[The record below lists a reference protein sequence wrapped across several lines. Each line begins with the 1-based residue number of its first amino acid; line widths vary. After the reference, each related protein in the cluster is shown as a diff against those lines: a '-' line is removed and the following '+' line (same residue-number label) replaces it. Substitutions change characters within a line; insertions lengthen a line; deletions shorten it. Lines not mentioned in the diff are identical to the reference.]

1 MEEGTPQA
9 ESESL
14 SIEQI
19 VDQRVSQRNAPPEAA
34 SETADPPAEA
44 IAEAEAPEAEEVEY
58 EAVEPDDGESQA
70 EYEADDDEGEEVD
83 TEFDLYAQTVTGKV
97 NGEEVEMTVREAL
110 EKAQKGEAANQKF
123 QEAAEI
129 RKQYENRNAQLEQ
142 TENEYRQGIDA
153 IAKQT
158 AQQGQQQFG
167 YKDAAYWDALREAD
181 VDQWNTEKH
190 ELRDWQDKQ
199 SVIQQEQTRM
209 YQQQKVR
216 EETRLL
222 ERIPEWKDPA
232 IRAAETQQLVEHAQS
247 VGYTT
252 QEITTSLDSRM
263 VALVRDSH
271 LLKKML
277 ADQASKKPLAA
288 KKIKAA
294 PKMVKSGQP
303 KSNAN
308 SAKSRE
314 RAAYADFQ
322 KLGTQDAALKYRMA
336 LKGL

>member
-1 MEEGTPQA
+1 MEEGTPLA
-9 ESESL
+9 ESEVM

-58 EAVEPDDGESQA
+58 EAAESDEEESQV
-70 EYEADDDEGEEVD
+70 EYETETDEGEEV
-83 TEFDLYAQTVTGKV
+83 EFDLYEQTGIIKV
-97 NGEEVEMTVREAL
+97 NGEEREMTVREAFD
-110 EKAQKGEAANQKF
+110 KVQKGEAADQKF

-129 RKQYENRNAQLEQ
+129 RKQYEARNAQLEQ

-167 YKDAAYWDALREAD
+167 YKDQAYWDALREAD
-181 VDQWNTEKH
+181 IDQWNTEKH

-199 SVIQQEQTRM
+199 AIIQQEQTRM
-209 YQQQKVR
+209 HQQQKVR
-216 EETRLL
+216 EEARLL

-232 IRAAETQQLVEHAQS
+232 VRAAETQQLVEHAQS

-263 VALVRDSH
+263 VGLVRDSH

>member
-14 SIEQI
+14 SIDQI

-44 IAEAEAPEAEEVEY
+44 AEAEAPEAEE
-58 EAVEPDDGESQA
+58 A
-70 EYEADDDEGEEVD
+70 EYEAAESDEDESQVEYETETDEGEEV
-83 TEFDLYAQTVTGKV
+83 EFDLYEQTGLIKV
-97 NGEEVEMTVREAL
+97 NGEEREMTVREAFD
-110 EKAQKGEAANQKF
+110 KVQKGEAADQKF

-129 RKQYENRNAQLEQ
+129 RKQYESRNAQLEQ

-199 SVIQQEQTRM
+199 AIIQQEQTRM
-209 YQQQKVR
+209 HQQQKVR
-216 EETRLL
+216 EEARLL

-232 IRAAETQQLVEHAQS
+232 VRAAETQQLVEHAQS

-263 VALVRDSH
+263 VGLVRDSH
-271 LLKKML
+271 MLKKLL
-277 ADQASKKPLAA
+277 AEQASKKPLAA

>member
-1 MEEGTPQA
+1 MEEGTPLA
-9 ESESL
+9 ESEVM

-44 IAEAEAPEAEEVEY
+44 AEAEAPEAEEVEY
-58 EAVEPDDGESQA
+58 EAAEPDDGESQA
-70 EYEADDDEGEEVD
+70 EHETETDEGEEV
-83 TEFDLYAQTVTGKV
+83 EFDLYEQTGLIKV
-97 NGEEVEMTVREAL
+97 NGEEREMTVREAFD
-110 EKAQKGEAANQKF
+110 KVQKGEAADQKF

-129 RKQYENRNAQLEQ
+129 RKQYESRNAQLEQ

-167 YKDAAYWDALREAD
+167 YKDQAYWDALREAD
-181 VDQWNTEKH
+181 IDQWNTEKH

-199 SVIQQEQTRM
+199 AIIQQEQTRM
-209 YQQQKVR
+209 HQQQKVR
-216 EETRLL
+216 EEARLL

-232 IRAAETQQLVEHAQS
+232 VRAAETQQLVEHAQS

-263 VALVRDSH
+263 VGLVRDSH
-271 LLKKML
+271 MLKKLL
-277 ADQASKKPLAA
+277 AEQASKKPLAA

-314 RAAYADFQ
+314 RAAYTDFQ

>member
-1 MEEGTPQA
+1 MEEGTPLA
-9 ESESL
+9 ESEVM
-14 SIEQI
+14 SIDQI

-58 EAVEPDDGESQA
+58 EAAESDDGESQV
-70 EYEADDDEGEEVD
+70 EYEAETDEGEEV
-83 TEFDLYAQTVTGKV
+83 EFDLYEQTGIIKV
-97 NGEEVEMTVREAL
+97 NGEEREMTVREAFD
-110 EKAQKGEAANQKF
+110 KVQKGEAADQKF

-129 RKQYENRNAQLEQ
+129 RKQYESRNAQLEQ

-167 YKDAAYWDALREAD
+167 YKDQAYWDALREAD
-181 VDQWNTEKH
+181 IDQWNTEKH

-199 SVIQQEQTRM
+199 AIIQQEQTRM
-209 YQQQKVR
+209 HQQQKLR
-216 EETRLL
+216 EEARLL

-263 VALVRDSH
+263 VGLVRDSH

-303 KSNAN
+303 KSNAS

>member
-9 ESESL
+9 ESVNL
-14 SIEQI
+14 SIDQI

-58 EAVEPDDGESQA
+58 EAAEPDDGESQV
-70 EYEADDDEGEEVD
+70 EYEADNDEGEEV
-83 TEFDLYAQTVTGKV
+83 EFDLYAQTVTGKV

-129 RKQYENRNAQLEQ
+129 RKQYESKFGQLEQ

-153 IAKQT
+153 VAKQF
-158 AQQGQQQFG
+158 AQQGQNQFG
-167 YKDAAYWDALREAD
+167 YKDSAYWDALREAD

-209 YQQQKVR
+209 HQQQKVR
-216 EETRLL
+216 EEARLL

-232 IRAAETQQLVEHAQS
+232 VRAAETQQLVEHAQS

-252 QEITTSLDSRM
+252 QEITTSLDNRM
-263 VALVRDSH
+263 VGLVRDSH

-294 PKMVKSGQP
+294 PRMVKSGQP
-303 KSNAN
+303 KSNAS

-314 RAAYADFQ
+314 RAAYAAFKKSGSRD
-322 KLGTQDAALKYRMA
+322 DAHAYRMA

>member
-1 MEEGTPQA
+1 MEDGTPLA
-9 ESESL
+9 ESEVM

-44 IAEAEAPEAEEVEY
+44 AEAEAPEVEEVEY
-58 EAVEPDDGESQA
+58 EAAEPGDGESQV
-70 EYEADDDEGEEVD
+70 EYEAETDEGEEV
-83 TEFDLYAQTVTGKV
+83 EFDLYEQTGVIKV
-97 NGEEVEMTVREAL
+97 NGEEREMTVREAFD
-110 EKAQKGEAANQKF
+110 KVQKGEAADQKF

-129 RKQYENRNAQLEQ
+129 RKQYEARNAQLEQ

-167 YKDAAYWDALREAD
+167 YKDQAYWDALREAD
-181 VDQWNTEKH
+181 IDQWNTEKH

-199 SVIQQEQTRM
+199 TIIRQEQNRM
-209 YQQQKVR
+209 HQQQKVR
-216 EETRLL
+216 EEARLL

-263 VALVRDSH
+263 VGLVRDSH
-271 LLKKML
+271 LLKKLL
-277 ADQASKKPLAA
+277 AEQASKKPLAA

-303 KSNAN
+303 KSNAS

>member
-9 ESESL
+9 ESVNL
-14 SIEQI
+14 SIDQI

-58 EAVEPDDGESQA
+58 EAAEPDDGESQA

-129 RKQYENRNAQLEQ
+129 RKQYESKFGQLEQ

-153 IAKQT
+153 VAKQF
-158 AQQGQQQFG
+158 AQQGQNQFG
-167 YKDAAYWDALREAD
+167 YKDQAYWDALREAD

-199 SVIQQEQTRM
+199 AVIQQEQTRM
-209 YQQQKVR
+209 HQQQKVR
-216 EETRLL
+216 EEARLL

-252 QEITTSLDSRM
+252 QEITTSLDNRM
-263 VALVRDSH
+263 VGLVRDSH
-271 LLKKML
+271 MLKKLL
-277 ADQASKKPLAA
+277 AERASKKPLAA

-294 PKMVKSGQP
+294 PRMVKSGQP
-303 KSNAN
+303 KSNAS

-314 RAAYADFQ
+314 RAAYAAFKKSGSRD
-322 KLGTQDAALKYRMA
+322 DAHAYRMA

>member
-1 MEEGTPQA
+1 MEDGTPLA
-9 ESESL
+9 ESGVM

-58 EAVEPDDGESQA
+58 EAAESDEEESQV
-70 EYEADDDEGEEVD
+70 EYETETDEGEEV
-83 TEFDLYAQTVTGKV
+83 EFDLYEQTGIIKV
-97 NGEEVEMTVREAL
+97 NGEEREMTVREAFD
-110 EKAQKGEAANQKF
+110 KVQKGEAADQKF

-129 RKQYENRNAQLEQ
+129 RKQYESRNAQLEQ

-167 YKDAAYWDALREAD
+167 YKDQAYWDALREAD
-181 VDQWNTEKH
+181 IDQWNTEKH

-199 SVIQQEQTRM
+199 AVIQQEQTRM
-209 YQQQKVR
+209 HQQQKVR
-216 EETRLL
+216 EEARLL

-263 VALVRDSH
+263 VGLVRDSH

>member
-1 MEEGTPQA
+1 MEDGTPLA
-9 ESESL
+9 ESEVM
-14 SIEQI
+14 SIDQI

-44 IAEAEAPEAEEVEY
+44 AEAEAPEAEEVEY
-58 EAVEPDDGESQA
+58 EAAESDEDESQV
-70 EYEADDDEGEEVD
+70 EYEAETDEGEEV
-83 TEFDLYAQTVTGKV
+83 EFDLYEQTGLIKV
-97 NGEEVEMTVREAL
+97 NGEEREMTVREAFD
-110 EKAQKGEAANQKF
+110 KVQKGEAADQKF

-129 RKQYENRNAQLEQ
+129 RKQYESRNAQLEQ

-167 YKDAAYWDALREAD
+167 YKDQAYWDALREAD
-181 VDQWNTEKH
+181 IDQWNTEKH

-199 SVIQQEQTRM
+199 AIIQQEQTRM
-209 YQQQKVR
+209 HQQQKVR
-216 EETRLL
+216 EEARLL
-222 ERIPEWKDPA
+222 ERIPEWKDAA

-263 VALVRDSH
+263 VGLVRDSH

-314 RAAYADFQ
+314 RAAYANFQ

>member
-9 ESESL
+9 ESVNL
-14 SIEQI
+14 SIDQI

-58 EAVEPDDGESQA
+58 EAAEPDDGESQA
-70 EYEADDDEGEEVD
+70 EYEADDDEGEEV
-83 TEFDLYAQTVTGKV
+83 EFDLYAQTVTGKV

-129 RKQYENRNAQLEQ
+129 RKQYESKFGQLEQ
-142 TENEYRQGIDA
+142 TENEYREGIDA

-158 AQQGQQQFG
+158 AQQGQNQFG

-209 YQQQKVR
+209 HQQQKVR
-216 EETRLL
+216 EEARLL

-232 IRAAETQQLVEHAQS
+232 VRAAETQQLVEHAQS

-252 QEITTSLDSRM
+252 QEITTSLDNRM
-263 VALVRDSH
+263 VGLVRDSH

-277 ADQASKKPLAA
+277 AAQASKKPLAA

-294 PKMVKSGQP
+294 PRMVKSGQP
-303 KSNAN
+303 KSNAS

-314 RAAYADFQ
+314 RAAYAAFKKSGSRD
-322 KLGTQDAALKYRMA
+322 DAHAYRMA

>member
-1 MEEGTPQA
+1 MEDGTPLA
-9 ESESL
+9 ESEVM
-14 SIEQI
+14 SIDQI

-44 IAEAEAPEAEEVEY
+44 AEAEAPEAEEVEY
-58 EAVEPDDGESQA
+58 EAAESDEDESQV
-70 EYEADDDEGEEVD
+70 EYETETDEGEEV
-83 TEFDLYAQTVTGKV
+83 EFDLYEQTGLIKV
-97 NGEEVEMTVREAL
+97 NGEEREMTVREAFD
-110 EKAQKGEAANQKF
+110 KVQKGEAADQKF

-129 RKQYENRNAQLEQ
+129 RKQYEARNAQLEQ

-167 YKDAAYWDALREAD
+167 YKDQAYWDALREAD
-181 VDQWNTEKH
+181 IDQWNTEKH

-199 SVIQQEQTRM
+199 AIIQQEQTRM
-209 YQQQKVR
+209 HQQQKVR
-216 EETRLL
+216 EEARLL

-263 VALVRDSH
+263 VGLVRDSH

>member
-1 MEEGTPQA
+1 MEEGTPLA
-9 ESESL
+9 ESEVM
-14 SIEQI
+14 SIDQI

-44 IAEAEAPEAEEVEY
+44 AEAEAPEAEEVEY
-58 EAVEPDDGESQA
+58 EAAEPDDGESQA
-70 EYEADDDEGEEVD
+70 EYETETDEGEEV
-83 TEFDLYAQTVTGKV
+83 EFDLYEQTGIIKV
-97 NGEEVEMTVREAL
+97 NGEEREMTVREAFD
-110 EKAQKGEAANQKF
+110 KVQKGEAADQKF

-129 RKQYENRNAQLEQ
+129 RKQYESRNAQLEQ

-167 YKDAAYWDALREAD
+167 YKDQAYWDALREAD
-181 VDQWNTEKH
+181 IDQWNTEKH

-199 SVIQQEQTRM
+199 AIIQQEQTRM
-209 YQQQKVR
+209 HQQQKLR
-216 EETRLL
+216 EEARLL

-263 VALVRDSH
+263 VGLVRDSH

-303 KSNAN
+303 KSNAS

>member
-9 ESESL
+9 ESVNL
-14 SIEQI
+14 SIDQI

-58 EAVEPDDGESQA
+58 EAAEPDDGESQV
-70 EYEADDDEGEEVD
+70 EYEADNDEGEEV
-83 TEFDLYAQTVTGKV
+83 EFDLYAQTVTGKV

-129 RKQYENRNAQLEQ
+129 RKQYESKFGQLEQ
-142 TENEYRQGIDA
+142 TENEYREGIDA

-158 AQQGQQQFG
+158 AQQGQNQFG

-209 YQQQKVR
+209 HQQQKVR
-216 EETRLL
+216 EEARLL

-232 IRAAETQQLVEHAQS
+232 VRAAETQQLVEHAQS

-252 QEITTSLDSRM
+252 QEITTSLDNRM
-263 VALVRDSH
+263 VGLVRDSH

-277 ADQASKKPLAA
+277 AAQASKKPLAA

-294 PKMVKSGQP
+294 PRMVKSGQP
-303 KSNAN
+303 KSNAS

-314 RAAYADFQ
+314 RAAYAAFKKSGSRD
-322 KLGTQDAALKYRMA
+322 DAHAYRMA

>member
-1 MEEGTPQA
+1 MEEGTPLA
-9 ESESL
+9 ESEVM

-58 EAVEPDDGESQA
+58 EAAESDEEESQV
-70 EYEADDDEGEEVD
+70 EYETETDEGEEV
-83 TEFDLYAQTVTGKV
+83 EFDLYEQTGIIKV
-97 NGEEVEMTVREAL
+97 NGEEREMTVREAFD
-110 EKAQKGEAANQKF
+110 KVQKGEAADQKF

-129 RKQYENRNAQLEQ
+129 RKQYESRNAQLEQ

-167 YKDAAYWDALREAD
+167 YKDQAYWDALREAD
-181 VDQWNTEKH
+181 IDQWNTEKH

-199 SVIQQEQTRM
+199 AIIQQEQTRM
-209 YQQQKVR
+209 HQQQKVR
-216 EETRLL
+216 EEARLL

-263 VALVRDSH
+263 VGLVRDSH
-271 LLKKML
+271 MLKKLL

>member
-1 MEEGTPQA
+1 MEEGTPFA
-9 ESESL
+9 ESEVM
-14 SIEQI
+14 SIDQI
-19 VDQRVSQRNAPPEAA
+19 VDQKVSQRNAPPEAA

-44 IAEAEAPEAEEVEY
+44 AEAEAPEAEEVEY
-58 EAVEPDDGESQA
+58 EAAESDEDESQV
-70 EYEADDDEGEEVD
+70 EYEAETDEGEEV
-83 TEFDLYAQTVTGKV
+83 EFDLYEQTGIIKV
-97 NGEEVEMTVREAL
+97 NGEEREMTVREAFD
-110 EKAQKGEAANQKF
+110 KVQKGEAADQKF

-129 RKQYENRNAQLEQ
+129 RKQYESRNAQLEQ

-167 YKDAAYWDALREAD
+167 YKDQAYWDALREAD
-181 VDQWNTEKH
+181 IDQWNTEKH

-199 SVIQQEQTRM
+199 AIIQQEQTRM
-209 YQQQKVR
+209 HQQQKVR
-216 EETRLL
+216 EEARLL

-263 VALVRDSH
+263 VGLVRDSH

>member
-9 ESESL
+9 ESVNL
-14 SIEQI
+14 SIDQI

-58 EAVEPDDGESQA
+58 EAAEPDDGESQA

-129 RKQYENRNAQLEQ
+129 RKQYESKFGQLEQ

-153 IAKQT
+153 VAKQF
-158 AQQGQQQFG
+158 AQQGQNQFG
-167 YKDAAYWDALREAD
+167 YKDQAYWDALRGAD

-199 SVIQQEQTRM
+199 AVIQQEQTRM
-209 YQQQKVR
+209 HQQQKVR
-216 EETRLL
+216 EEARLL

-252 QEITTSLDSRM
+252 QEITTSLDNRM
-263 VALVRDSH
+263 VGLVRDSYM
-271 LLKKML
+271 LKKL
-277 ADQASKKPLAA
+277 WAEQASKKPLAA

-294 PKMVKSGQP
+294 PRMVKSGQP
-303 KSNAN
+303 KSNAS

-314 RAAYADFQ
+314 RAAYAAFKKSGSRD
-322 KLGTQDAALKYRMA
+322 DAHAYRMA

>member
-1 MEEGTPQA
+1 MEEGTPFA
-9 ESESL
+9 ESEVM
-14 SIEQI
+14 SIDQI

-44 IAEAEAPEAEEVEY
+44 AEAEAPEAEEVEY
-58 EAVEPDDGESQA
+58 EAAESDEDESQV
-70 EYEADDDEGEEVD
+70 EYEAETDEGEEV
-83 TEFDLYAQTVTGKV
+83 EFDLYEQTGLIKV
-97 NGEEVEMTVREAL
+97 NGEEREMTVREAFD
-110 EKAQKGEAANQKF
+110 KVQKGEAADQKF

-129 RKQYENRNAQLEQ
+129 RKQYESRNAQLEQ

-167 YKDAAYWDALREAD
+167 YKDQAYWDALREAD
-181 VDQWNTEKH
+181 IDQWNTEKH

-199 SVIQQEQTRM
+199 AIIQQEQTRM
-209 YQQQKVR
+209 HQQQKVR
-216 EETRLL
+216 EEARLL
-222 ERIPEWKDPA
+222 ERIPEWKDAA

-263 VALVRDSH
+263 VGLVRDSH

>member
-1 MEEGTPQA
+1 MEDGTPLA
-9 ESESL
+9 ESGVM

-58 EAVEPDDGESQA
+58 EAVEPDDGESQV
-70 EYEADDDEGEEVD
+70 EYEAETDEGEEV
-83 TEFDLYAQTVTGKV
+83 EFDLYEQTGIIKV
-97 NGEEVEMTVREAL
+97 NGEEREMTVREAFD
-110 EKAQKGEAANQKF
+110 KVQKGEAADQKF

-129 RKQYENRNAQLEQ
+129 RKQYEARNAQLEQ

-153 IAKQT
+153 VAKQF
-158 AQQGQQQFG
+158 AQEAQQQFG
-167 YKDAAYWDALREAD
+167 YKDQSYWDALREAD

-199 SVIQQEQTRM
+199 AVIQQEQTRM
-209 YQQQKVR
+209 HQQQKVR
-216 EETRLL
+216 EEARLL

-263 VALVRDSH
+263 VGLVRDSH
-271 LLKKML
+271 MLKKML

>member
-1 MEEGTPQA
+1 MEEGTPLA
-9 ESESL
+9 ESEVM

-58 EAVEPDDGESQA
+58 EAAESDEEESQV
-70 EYEADDDEGEEVD
+70 EYETETDEGEEV
-83 TEFDLYAQTVTGKV
+83 EFDLYEQTGIIKV
-97 NGEEVEMTVREAL
+97 NGEEREMTVREAFD
-110 EKAQKGEAANQKF
+110 KVQKGEAADQKF

-129 RKQYENRNAQLEQ
+129 RKQYEARNAQLEQ

-167 YKDAAYWDALREAD
+167 YKDQAYWDALREAD
-181 VDQWNTEKH
+181 IDQWNTEKH

-199 SVIQQEQTRM
+199 AIIQQEQTRM
-209 YQQQKVR
+209 HQQQKVR
-216 EETRLL
+216 EEARLL

-263 VALVRDSH
+263 VGLVRDSH

>member
-1 MEEGTPQA
+1 MEEGTPLA
-9 ESESL
+9 ESGVM

-44 IAEAEAPEAEEVEY
+44 AEAEAPEAEEVEY
-58 EAVEPDDGESQA
+58 EAAEPDDGESQV
-70 EYEADDDEGEEVD
+70 EYETETDEGEEV
-83 TEFDLYAQTVTGKV
+83 EFDLYEQTGIIKV
-97 NGEEVEMTVREAL
+97 NGEEREMTVREAFD
-110 EKAQKGEAANQKF
+110 KVQKGEAADQKF

-129 RKQYENRNAQLEQ
+129 RKQYEARNAQLEQ

-167 YKDAAYWDALREAD
+167 YKDQAYWDALREAD
-181 VDQWNTEKH
+181 IDQWNTEKH

-199 SVIQQEQTRM
+199 AIIQQEQTRM
-209 YQQQKVR
+209 HQQQKVR
-216 EETRLL
+216 EEARLL

-303 KSNAN
+303 KSNAS

>member
-14 SIEQI
+14 SIDQI

-70 EYEADDDEGEEVD
+70 EYEADDDEGEEV
-83 TEFDLYAQTVTGKV
+83 EFDLYEQTGVIKV
-97 NGEEVEMTVREAL
+97 NGEERKMTVREAFD
-110 EKAQKGEAANQKF
+110 KVQKGEAADQKF

-129 RKQYENRNAQLEQ
+129 RKQYESRSAQLEQ

-167 YKDAAYWDALREAD
+167 YKDQAYWDALREAD
-181 VDQWNTEKH
+181 IDQWNTEKH

-199 SVIQQEQTRM
+199 AVIQQEQTRM
-209 YQQQKVR
+209 HQQQKVR
-216 EETRLL
+216 EEARLL

-263 VALVRDSH
+263 VGLVRDSH

-277 ADQASKKPLAA
+277 AERASKKPLAA

>member
-1 MEEGTPQA
+1 MEEGTPLA
-9 ESESL
+9 ESEVM

-58 EAVEPDDGESQA
+58 EAAESDEEESQV
-70 EYEADDDEGEEVD
+70 EYETETDEGEEV
-83 TEFDLYAQTVTGKV
+83 EFDLYEQTGIIKV
-97 NGEEVEMTVREAL
+97 NGEEREMTVREAFD
-110 EKAQKGEAANQKF
+110 KVQKGEAADQKF

-129 RKQYENRNAQLEQ
+129 RKQYESRNAQLEQ

-167 YKDAAYWDALREAD
+167 YKDQAYWDALREAD
-181 VDQWNTEKH
+181 IDQWNTEKH

-199 SVIQQEQTRM
+199 AIIQQEQTRM
-209 YQQQKVR
+209 HQQQKVR
-216 EETRLL
+216 EEARLL

>member
-1 MEEGTPQA
+1 MEEGTPLA
-9 ESESL
+9 ESGVM

-44 IAEAEAPEAEEVEY
+44 AEAEAPEAEEVEY
-58 EAVEPDDGESQA
+58 EAAEPDDGESQA
-70 EYEADDDEGEEVD
+70 EYEAETDEGEEVD
-83 TEFDLYAQTVTGKV
+83 FDLYEQTGVIKV
-97 NGEEVEMTVREAL
+97 NGEEREMTVREAFD
-110 EKAQKGEAANQKF
+110 KVQKGEAADQKF

-129 RKQYENRNAQLEQ
+129 RKQYESRNAQLEQ

-199 SVIQQEQTRM
+199 AIIQQEQTRM
-209 YQQQKVR
+209 HQQQKVR
-216 EETRLL
+216 EEARLL

-232 IRAAETQQLVEHAQS
+232 VRAAETQQLVEHAQS

-263 VALVRDSH
+263 VGLVRDSH

>member
-1 MEEGTPQA
+1 MEDGTPLA
-9 ESESL
+9 ESGVM

-58 EAVEPDDGESQA
+58 EAVEPDDGESQV
-70 EYEADDDEGEEVD
+70 EYEAETDEGEEV
-83 TEFDLYAQTVTGKV
+83 EFDLYEQTGIIKV
-97 NGEEVEMTVREAL
+97 NGEEREMTVREAFD
-110 EKAQKGEAANQKF
+110 KVQKGEAADQKF

-129 RKQYENRNAQLEQ
+129 RKQYESRNAQLEQ

-153 IAKQT
+153 VAKQF
-158 AQQGQQQFG
+158 AQEAQQQFG
-167 YKDAAYWDALREAD
+167 YKDQSYWDALREAD

-199 SVIQQEQTRM
+199 AIIQQEQTRM
-209 YQQQKVR
+209 HQQQKVR
-216 EETRLL
+216 EEARLL

-263 VALVRDSH
+263 VGLVRDSH

>member
-1 MEEGTPQA
+1 MEEGTPLA
-9 ESESL
+9 ESEVM

-58 EAVEPDDGESQA
+58 EAAEPDDGESQV
-70 EYEADDDEGEEVD
+70 EYETETDEGEEV
-83 TEFDLYAQTVTGKV
+83 EFDLYEQTGIIKV
-97 NGEEVEMTVREAL
+97 NGEEREMTVREAFD
-110 EKAQKGEAANQKF
+110 KVQKDEAADQKF

-129 RKQYENRNAQLEQ
+129 RKQYEARNAQLEQ

-167 YKDAAYWDALREAD
+167 YKDQAYWDALREAD
-181 VDQWNTEKH
+181 IDQWNTEKH

-199 SVIQQEQTRM
+199 AIIQQEQTRM
-209 YQQQKVR
+209 HQQQKVR
-216 EETRLL
+216 EEARLL

-263 VALVRDSH
+263 VGLVRDSH

>member
-1 MEEGTPQA
+1 MEEGTPFA
-9 ESESL
+9 ESEVM
-14 SIEQI
+14 SIDQI

-58 EAVEPDDGESQA
+58 EAAESDEDESQV
-70 EYEADDDEGEEVD
+70 EYEAETDEGEEV
-83 TEFDLYAQTVTGKV
+83 EFDLYEQTGIIKV
-97 NGEEVEMTVREAL
+97 NGEEREMTVREAFD
-110 EKAQKGEAANQKF
+110 KVQKGEAADQKF

-129 RKQYENRNAQLEQ
+129 RKQYESRNAQLEQ

-167 YKDAAYWDALREAD
+167 YKDQAYWDALREAD

-199 SVIQQEQTRM
+199 AIIQQEQTRM
-209 YQQQKVR
+209 HQQQKVR
-216 EETRLL
+216 EEARLL

-263 VALVRDSH
+263 VGLVRDSH
-271 LLKKML
+271 LLKKLL

>member
-1 MEEGTPQA
+1 MEDGTPLA
-9 ESESL
+9 ESEVM
-14 SIEQI
+14 SIDQI

-44 IAEAEAPEAEEVEY
+44 AEAEAPEAEEVEY
-58 EAVEPDDGESQA
+58 EAAESDEDESQV
-70 EYEADDDEGEEVD
+70 EYETETDEGEEV
-83 TEFDLYAQTVTGKV
+83 EFDLYEQTGLIKV
-97 NGEEVEMTVREAL
+97 NGEEREMTVREAFD
-110 EKAQKGEAANQKF
+110 KVQKGEAADQKF

-129 RKQYENRNAQLEQ
+129 RKQYESRNAQLEQ

-167 YKDAAYWDALREAD
+167 YKDQAYWDALREAD
-181 VDQWNTEKH
+181 IDQWNTEKH

-199 SVIQQEQTRM
+199 AIIQQEQTRM
-209 YQQQKVR
+209 HQQQKVR
-216 EETRLL
+216 EEARLL

-263 VALVRDSH
+263 VGLVRDSH

>member
-9 ESESL
+9 ESVNL
-14 SIEQI
+14 SIDQI

-58 EAVEPDDGESQA
+58 EAAEPDDGESQA

-129 RKQYENRNAQLEQ
+129 RKQYESKFGQLEQ
-142 TENEYRQGIDA
+142 TENEYREGIDA
-153 IAKQT
+153 VAKQF
-158 AQQGQQQFG
+158 AQQGQNQFG
-167 YKDAAYWDALREAD
+167 YKDQAYWDALREED

-199 SVIQQEQTRM
+199 AVIQQEQTRM
-209 YQQQKVR
+209 HQQQKVR
-216 EETRLL
+216 EEARLL

-252 QEITTSLDSRM
+252 QEITTSLDNRM
-263 VALVRDSH
+263 VGLVRDSYM
-271 LLKKML
+271 LKKLL

-294 PKMVKSGQP
+294 PRMVKSGQP
-303 KSNAN
+303 KSNAS

-314 RAAYADFQ
+314 RAAYAAFKKSGSRD
-322 KLGTQDAALKYRMA
+322 DAHAYRMA

>member
-1 MEEGTPQA
+1 MEEGTPFA
-9 ESESL
+9 ESEVM
-14 SIEQI
+14 SIDQI

-44 IAEAEAPEAEEVEY
+44 AEAEAPEAEEVEY
-58 EAVEPDDGESQA
+58 EAAESDEDESQV
-70 EYEADDDEGEEVD
+70 EYEAETDEGEEV
-83 TEFDLYAQTVTGKV
+83 EFDLYEQTGLIKV
-97 NGEEVEMTVREAL
+97 NGEEREMTVREAFD
-110 EKAQKGEAANQKF
+110 KVQKGEAADQKF

-129 RKQYENRNAQLEQ
+129 RKQYESRNAQLEQ

-167 YKDAAYWDALREAD
+167 YKDQAYWDALREAD
-181 VDQWNTEKH
+181 IDQWNTEKH

-199 SVIQQEQTRM
+199 AIIQQEQTRM
-209 YQQQKVR
+209 HQQQKVR
-216 EETRLL
+216 EEARLL
-222 ERIPEWKDPA
+222 ERIPEWKDAA

-263 VALVRDSH
+263 VGLVRDSH

-314 RAAYADFQ
+314 RAAYANFQ

>member
-1 MEEGTPQA
+1 MEDGTPLA
-9 ESESL
+9 ESEVM
-14 SIEQI
+14 SIDQI

-58 EAVEPDDGESQA
+58 EAAESDEDESQV
-70 EYEADDDEGEEVD
+70 EYETETDEGEEV
-83 TEFDLYAQTVTGKV
+83 EFDLYEQTGIIKV
-97 NGEEVEMTVREAL
+97 NGEEREMTVREAFD
-110 EKAQKGEAANQKF
+110 KVQKDEAADQKF

-129 RKQYENRNAQLEQ
+129 RKQYEARNAQLEQ

-153 IAKQT
+153 IVKQT

-167 YKDAAYWDALREAD
+167 YKDQAYWDALREAD
-181 VDQWNTEKH
+181 IDQWNTEKH

-199 SVIQQEQTRM
+199 AVIQQEQTRM
-209 YQQQKVR
+209 HQQQKVR
-216 EETRLL
+216 EEARLL

-232 IRAAETQQLVEHAQS
+232 VRAAETQQLVEHAQS

-252 QEITTSLDSRM
+252 QEITTIPDNRM
-263 VALVRDSH
+263 VGLVRDSYM
-271 LLKKML
+271 LKKLL
-277 ADQASKKPLAA
+277 AERASKKPLAA

-303 KSNAN
+303 KSNAS

-322 KLGTQDAALKYRMA
+322 KSGSREAALKYRMA

>member
-19 VDQRVSQRNAPPEAA
+19 VDQRVSQRNAPPQAA
-34 SETADPPAEA
+34 SDTADPPAEA

-129 RKQYENRNAQLEQ
+129 RKQYENR
-142 TENEYRQGIDA
+142 
-153 IAKQT
+153 KQF
-158 AQQGQQQFG
+158 AQQGQNQFG

-222 ERIPEWKDPA
+222 ERIPDWKDPA

>member
-1 MEEGTPQA
+1 MEEGTPLA
-9 ESESL
+9 ESEVM

-58 EAVEPDDGESQA
+58 EAAESDEEESQA
-70 EYEADDDEGEEVD
+70 EYETETDEGEEV
-83 TEFDLYAQTVTGKV
+83 EFDLYEQTGIIKV
-97 NGEEVEMTVREAL
+97 NGEEREMTVREAFDRV
-110 EKAQKGEAANQKF
+110 QKGEAADQKF

-129 RKQYENRNAQLEQ
+129 RKQYEAKFGQLEQ

-153 IAKQT
+153 VAKQF

-167 YKDAAYWDALREAD
+167 YKDQAYWDALREAD
-181 VDQWNTEKH
+181 IDQWNTEKH

-199 SVIQQEQTRM
+199 AIIQQEQTRM
-209 YQQQKVR
+209 HQQQKVR
-216 EETRLL
+216 EEARLL

-232 IRAAETQQLVEHAQS
+232 VRAAETQQLVEHAQS

-263 VALVRDSH
+263 VGLVRDSH

>member
-1 MEEGTPQA
+1 M
-9 ESESL
+9 
-14 SIEQI
+14 
-19 VDQRVSQRNAPPEAA
+19 
-34 SETADPPAEA
+34 
-44 IAEAEAPEAEEVEY
+44 
-58 EAVEPDDGESQA
+58 
-70 EYEADDDEGEEVD
+70 
-83 TEFDLYAQTVTGKV
+83 
-97 NGEEVEMTVREAL
+97 
-110 EKAQKGEAANQKF
+110 
-123 QEAAEI
+123 
-129 RKQYENRNAQLEQ
+129 
-142 TENEYRQGIDA
+142 
-153 IAKQT
+153 
-158 AQQGQQQFG
+158 
-167 YKDAAYWDALREAD
+167 
-181 VDQWNTEKH
+181 
-190 ELRDWQDKQ
+190 
-199 SVIQQEQTRM
+199 
-209 YQQQKVR
+209 R
-216 EETRLL
+216 EEARLL

-232 IRAAETQQLVEHAQS
+232 VRAAETQQLVEHAQS

-263 VALVRDSH
+263 VGLVRDSH

>member
-1 MEEGTPQA
+1 MEEGTPLA
-9 ESESL
+9 ESEVM

-58 EAVEPDDGESQA
+58 EAAESDEEESQV
-70 EYEADDDEGEEVD
+70 EYGTETDEGEEV
-83 TEFDLYAQTVTGKV
+83 EFDLYEQTGIIKV
-97 NGEEVEMTVREAL
+97 NGEEREMTVREAFDQV
-110 EKAQKGEAANQKF
+110 QKGEAADQKF

-129 RKQYENRNAQLEQ
+129 RKQYESRNAQLEQ

-167 YKDAAYWDALREAD
+167 YKDQAYWDALREAD
-181 VDQWNTEKH
+181 IDQWNTEKH

-199 SVIQQEQTRM
+199 AIIQQEQTRM
-209 YQQQKVR
+209 HQQQKVR
-216 EETRLL
+216 EEARLL

-232 IRAAETQQLVEHAQS
+232 VRAAETQQLVEHAQS

-263 VALVRDSH
+263 VGLVRDSH
-271 LLKKML
+271 MLKKML